1 MIRFPTLP
9 VRSVTVILLILLGL
23 CAVLW
28 LGIEVDQRR
37 QIADKNQIR
46 SLGPTISQ
54 LERISEL
61 VPIRIHVADV
71 LFAQGEGYKGSWL
84 IKGDAVLSCDISRA
98 KIVQID
104 SAARSATLR
113 LPPLRV
119 TSARVDHE
127 RTKTWNVEKTSW
139 LPWSGGDQNA
149 LRDTAMYHA
158 QRLIEEA
165 ALSDRNLEPARNQTV
180 ILIQQ
185 MYEIVGWN
193 VTIEWE

>member
-1 MIRFPTLP
+1 MISFPM
-9 VRSVTVILLILLGL
+9 RSVRGIALTFVILLGL
-23 CAVLW
+23 SGLVW
-28 LGIEVDQRR
+28 FGVQFSQRHR
-37 QIADKNQIR
+37 VVHQDPVR

-71 LFAQGEGYKGSWL
+71 LIAEGEGYRGAWL
-84 IKGDAVLSCDISRA
+84 VKGDAVLSCDVSRA
-98 KIVQID
+98 KIVRID
-104 SAARSATLR
+104 PAARSATLR

-127 RTKTWNVEKTSW
+127 RTKTWNVERTSW
-139 LPWSGGDQNA
+139 LPWAGGDQNA

-158 QRLIEEA
+158 QRLIEDA
-165 ALSDRNLEPARNQTV
+165 ALSDRNLEPARSQTV
-180 ILIQQ
+180 ILIRQ
-185 MYEIVGWN
+185 MYEIVGWD

>member
-1 MIRFPTLP
+1 MQSIRHIA
-9 VRSVTVILLILLGL
+9 VTFVILLGL
-23 CAVLW
+23 GGLFW
-28 LGIEVDQRR
+28 LGVQFSEHHRVVKQDQ
-37 QIADKNQIR
+37 IH

-54 LERISEL
+54 LDRISEL

-71 LFAQGEGYKGSWL
+71 LIAEGEGYRGSWL
-84 IKGDAVLSCDISRA
+84 IKGDAVLSCDASRA

-119 TSARVDHE
+119 ASARVDHE
-127 RTKTWNVEKTSW
+127 RTRTWNVGKTSW

-165 ALSDRNLEPARNQTV
+165 ALSDRNLEPARSQTAT
-180 ILIQQ
+180 LIQQ
-185 MYEIVGWN
+185 MYEVVGWD
-193 VTIEWE
+193 VAVEWEHSN

>member
-1 MIRFPTLP
+1 MIRFPTLSL
-9 VRSVTVILLILLGL
+9 RGVTVTFLVLLGF

-28 LGIEVDQRR
+28 LGIQVDQHR

-71 LFAQGEGYKGSWL
+71 LIAQGEGYRGAWL
-84 IKGDAVLSCDISRA
+84 IKGDAVLSCDVSRA
-98 KIVQID
+98 KIVHID
-104 SAARSATLR
+104 SSARIATLR

-127 RTKTWNVEKTSW
+127 RTKTWNVQKTSW

-158 QRLIEEA
+158 QRLIEET
-165 ALSDRNLEPARNQTV
+165 ALSDRNLEPARNQTE

-185 MYEIVGWN
+185 MYEIVGWD
-193 VTIEWE
+193 VAIEWE

>member
-1 MIRFPTLP
+1 MIRLSTLP
-9 VRSVTVILLILLGL
+9 ILRITVTFLILLGL
-23 CAVLW
+23 AELFWFGVQFSQHHRM
-28 LGIEVDQRR
+28 VNQDQ
-37 QIADKNQIR
+37 IH
-46 SLGPTISQ
+46 SLGPTVSQ

-71 LFAQGEGYKGSWL
+71 LIAQGEGYRGAWL
-84 IKGDAVLSCDISRA
+84 IKGDAVLSCDVSRA
-98 KIVQID
+98 KIVHID

-119 TSARVDHE
+119 TSARVDHD
-127 RTKTWNVEKTSW
+127 RTKTWNVHKTSW

-158 QRLIEEA
+158 QRLIEDA
-165 ALSDRNLEPARNQTV
+165 ALSDWNLESARNQTG

-193 VTIEWE
+193 VAVEWD

>member
-1 MIRFPTLP
+1 MIRCPTLSVRGVAVP
-9 VRSVTVILLILLGL
+9 VLVLLGL
-23 CAVLW
+23 CAVYW
-28 LGIEVDQRR
+28 LGVEVNQHR
-37 QIADKNQIR
+37 QITANNQIR

-61 VPIRIHVADV
+61 VPIRVHVADV
-71 LFAQGEGYKGSWL
+71 LIAQGEGYKGAWL
-84 IKGDAVLSCDISRA
+84 IKGDAVLSCDVSRA
-98 KIVQID
+98 KIVHID

-127 RTKTWNVEKTSW
+127 RTKTWNVQKTSW
-139 LPWSGGDQNA
+139 LPWSSGDQNV

-165 ALSDRNLEPARNQTV
+165 ALSDRNLEPAKNQTV

-185 MYEIVGWN
+185 MYEIVGWD
-193 VTIEWE
+193 VAIEWE

>member
-9 VRSVTVILLILLGL
+9 IRRVAATCVILLGL
-23 CAVLW
+23 SGVYW
-28 LGIEVDQRR
+28 LVVEVDQHR
-37 QIADKNQIR
+37 QVVAKNQIH

-71 LFAQGEGYKGSWL
+71 LIAQGEGYRGSWL
-84 IKGDAVLSCDISRA
+84 IKGDAVLSCDVSRA
-98 KIVQID
+98 KIIQSD
-104 SAARSATLR
+104 SAARRATLR

-119 TSARVDHE
+119 NSARVDHE

-158 QRLIEEA
+158 QRLIEDA

-185 MYEIVGWN
+185 MYEIVGWD

>member
-1 MIRFPTLP
+1 MISFPI
-9 VRSVTVILLILLGL
+9 RSDRGTALTFAILLGL
-23 CAVLW
+23 CGLVWFGVPFSQHARVL
-28 LGIEVDQRR
+28 
-37 QIADKNQIR
+37 NQDPVR

-71 LFAQGEGYKGSWL
+71 LIAQGEGYRGSWL
-84 IKGDAVLSCDISRA
+84 IKGDAVLSCDVSRA
-98 KIVQID
+98 KIIQSD
-104 SAARSATLR
+104 SAARRATLR

-119 TSARVDHE
+119 NSARVDHE

-149 LRDTAMYHA
+149 LRDAAMYHA
-158 QRLIEEA
+158 QRLIEDA

-180 ILIQQ
+180 ILIRQ
-185 MYEIVGWN
+185 MYEIVGWD